1 MTPAADAAIRL
12 SAYHAD
18 QCDPRKCTT
27 TRLERHGLIRVFR
40 RLSRLPRTALT
51 LDPTADTPLSPADRP
66 QALASG
72 LAVIDLS
79 WKRGTMPRL
88 PPRHRRRLPY
98 LVAANPVNYGVP
110 RMLSSVEALAASLII
125 LGEAGYARALLA
137 KFSWGDS
144 FLSLNAEPLADYAA
158 ARTAKGVADA
168 ELLFT

>member
-1 MTPAADAAIRL
+1 MTPGGDAAIRL

-40 RLSRLPRTALT
+40 RLSMLPRRALT
-51 LDPTADTPLSPADRP
+51 LDPMADTSVSPADRV

-79 WKRGTMPRL
+79 WKRGIMPRL
-88 PPRHRRRLPY
+88 PSRHRRRLPY

-110 RMLSSVEALAASLII
+110 RFLSSVEALAAALVI
-125 LGEAGYARALLA
+125 LGAREQAKGLLA
-137 KFSWGDS
+137 KFAWGET
-144 FLSLNAEPLADYAA
+144 FLQLNAEPLAEYAA
-158 ARTAKGVADA
+158 TGTAEDIERV
-168 ELLFT
+168 ERLFG

>member
-40 RLSRLPRTALT
+40 RLSNLPRTAIT
-51 LDPTADTPLSPADRP
+51 LDPTAETPLSPADRP
-66 QALASG
+66 QGLASG

-98 LVAANPVNYGVP
+98 LVAE
-110 RMLSSVEALAASLII
+110 RMLKSVRFFSCRMSAAVTSAALSMPNVIMLP
-125 LGEAGYARALLA
+125 LNFALSVS
-137 KFSWGDS
+137 K
-144 FLSLNAEPLADYAA
+144 
-158 ARTAKGVADA
+158 
-168 ELLFT
+168 